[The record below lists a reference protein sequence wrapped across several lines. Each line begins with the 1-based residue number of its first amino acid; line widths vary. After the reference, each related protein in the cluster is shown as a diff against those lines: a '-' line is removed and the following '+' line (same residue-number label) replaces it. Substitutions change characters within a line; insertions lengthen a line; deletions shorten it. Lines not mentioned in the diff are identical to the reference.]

1 MKDELLTFY
10 NNNSTI
16 MNILIATLLILVVAI
31 YIIFRKKINEIYKKN
46 KEVIN
51 YIIVGGLTTLVSI
64 VSYWGFRFLI
74 KNYIILSIISWILAV
89 TFAYVTN
96 RKFVFESK
104 SKKIIEEVTK
114 FFTYRL
120 VTLGLEVG
128 LMALFVSVIGMNDML
143 SKVILQVVVLVL
155 NYVFSKLFI
164 FKEDKK
170 TTL

>member
-10 NNNSTI
+10 SNNSTI
-16 MNILIATLLILVVAI
+16 INIVVGALIIILAII
-31 YIIFRKKINEIYKKN
+31 YILFRKKINEIYNKN
-46 KEVIN
+46 KEIIN
-51 YIIVGGLTTLVSI
+51 YVVVGGLTTLVS
-64 VSYWGFRFLI
+64 VASYWAFRFII

-89 TFAYVTN
+89 TFAYITN

-104 SKKIIEEVTK
+104 SKKIAEEVIK
-114 FFTYRL
+114 FFAYRL
-120 VTLGLEVG
+120 LTLGLEVA
-128 LMALFVSVIGMNDML
+128 LMALFVSVLNINDML
-143 SKVILQVVVLVL
+143 SKVILQIVVLAL

>member
-10 NNNSTI
+10 SNNSTI
-16 MNILIATLLILVVAI
+16 MNIVIGTLLVLVIAV

-64 VSYWGFRFLI
+64 VSYWAFRFLI

-89 TFAYVTN
+89 AFAYVTN

-104 SKKIIEEVTK
+104 SKKIVEEITK
-114 FFTYRL
+114 FVTYRL

-128 LMALFVSVIGMNDML
+128 LMALFVSVIGINDML

-170 TTL
+170 TTM

>member
-10 NNNSTI
+10 SNNATI
-16 MNILIATLLILVVAI
+16 MNIIIGSLLVLVIAT
-31 YIIFRKKINEIYKKN
+31 YIIFRKKINEIYKRN
-46 KEVIN
+46 KEIIN
-51 YIIVGGLTTLVSI
+51 YVVVGGLTTLVS
-64 VSYWGFRFLI
+64 VASYWAFRFII

-104 SKKIIEEVTK
+104 SKKIVEEVTK

-120 VTLGLEVG
+120 ITLGLEVS
-128 LMALFVSVIGMNDML
+128 LMALFVSVLNINDML

-170 TTL
+170 TTM